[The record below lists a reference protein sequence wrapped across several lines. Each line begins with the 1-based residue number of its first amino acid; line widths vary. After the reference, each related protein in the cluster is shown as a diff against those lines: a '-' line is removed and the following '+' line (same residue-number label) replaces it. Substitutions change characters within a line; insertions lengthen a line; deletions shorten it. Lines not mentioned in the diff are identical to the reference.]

1 MANSEFDTIAAI
13 STPVGEGGISIIRI
27 SGDEAIE
34 VAKKLYHGSK
44 DLAKVATNTINYFI
58 YSSFK
63 YIAINFT
70 PTLDSSFVS
79 FFCFTHYF
87 IIIF

>member
-27 SGDEAIE
+27 SGEEAVA

-44 DLAKVATNTINYFI
+44 DLA
-58 YSSFK
+58 
-63 YIAINFT
+63 
-70 PTLDSSFVS
+70 
-79 FFCFTHYF
+79 
-87 IIIF
+87 